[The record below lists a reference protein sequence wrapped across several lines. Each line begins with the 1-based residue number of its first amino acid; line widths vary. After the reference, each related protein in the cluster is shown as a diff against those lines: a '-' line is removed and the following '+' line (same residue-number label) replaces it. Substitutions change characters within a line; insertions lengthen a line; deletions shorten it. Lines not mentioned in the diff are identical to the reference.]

1 MDKIDNLIIN
11 IKDVKE
17 ELKDLPGFEE
27 IESLVKEE
35 HECKICWN
43 CCKHLKHNI
52 VSIPQDYIND
62 IFYINGNFCSY
73 NCGIRYILDTYTGND
88 LWTKVS
94 LLHIYYK
101 LNTGDDSK
109 IKVPPNKKSLKIFGG
124 DLSHEEY
131 HNIGSNF
138 SVDIFTPPILPI
150 NNMEYSHE
158 NKKNNKKKNTEYR
171 LYRKTPVKNKN
182 SIYDTMQLIVE

>member
-17 ELKDLPGFEE
+17 ELKDLPGFEQ
-27 IESLVKEE
+27 IDYVVEE
-35 HECKICWN
+35 ETECKICWN
-43 CCKHLKHNI
+43 CCRCLKNNI
-52 VSIPQDYIND
+52 VSIPHDYINN
-62 IFYINGNFCSY
+62 IFYTNGNFCSY
-73 NCGIRYILDTYTGND
+73 NCGLRYIMDNYSGND

-109 IKVPPNKKSLKIFGG
+109 IKIPPNKKSLKIFGG
-124 DLSHEEY
+124 DLSLEEY

-138 SVDIFTPPILPI
+138 SVDIFIPPILPI

>member
-1 MDKIDNLIIN
+1 MEKIDNLIIN
-11 IKDVKE
+11 IKDIKE
-17 ELKDLPGFEE
+17 ELKDLPGFEK
-27 IESLVKEE
+27 IDSQVEE
-35 HECKICWN
+35 YTECKICWN
-43 CCKHLKHNI
+43 CCKYLKHNI
-52 VSIPQDYIND
+52 VSIPHDYIND
-62 IFYINGNFCSY
+62 IFYTNGNFCSY
-73 NCGIRYILDTYTGND
+73 NCGLRYIVDNYSGND

-94 LLHIYYK
+94 FLHIYYK

-109 IKVPPNKKSLKIFGG
+109 IKIPPNKKSLKIFGG
-124 DLSHEEY
+124 DLSHDEY
-131 HNIGSNF
+131 HNLGSNY

-171 LYRKTPVKNKN
+171 LYRKTPVKNRN